1 MYVCRRVSKGCLS
14 RSSSDADLAPR
25 ACVRR
30 SKRRVVVRFVSLVYD
45 PKCCGV
51 SPKISPLLSRL
62 ELQQQQRRQPQQQRR
77 VSGFGFG
84 AASSP
89 PSAAAFSGGLFGSAA
104 PAAGGAFGSSA
115 PPPPP
120 EAKAAVAQVEGGD
133 GAFGA
138 VTFVVDKPAN
148 VK

>member
-1 MYVCRRVSKGCLS
+1 MQTLHLV
-14 RSSSDADLAPR
+14 R
-25 ACVRR
+25 ACMRR
-30 SKRRVVVRFVSLVYD
+30 SKWRVVVRFLSLVYD

-51 SPKISPLLSRL
+51 SPKISTLLSRL
-62 ELQQQQRRQPQQQRR
+62 ELQQQQQRQLRQQRR
-77 VSGFGFG
+77 VSGFG
-84 AASSP
+84 AASP
-89 PSAAAFSGGLFGSAA
+89 APSAAAFSGGFGSAA
-104 PAAGGAFGSSA
+104 TAAGSAFGSSA